1 MTAKTCPTCDKK
13 HTHPRWK
20 TCAECRKIGA
30 KRRRVTRALE
40 QARMTPEEKAA
51 KKAQHSAYMK
61 QRRAKLKSAGICT
74 HCGWRPADE
83 GVTACGPCR
92 ADSRDAGI
100 VTRQKHQARGTCH
113 DCSAPVE
120 KSGNIRCDRCRT
132 EHSRK
137 SLERYHQLPPE
148 KKQARN
154 RRRTM
159 LATQRRRAAAAEAVE
174 ADQDAKVG
182 TGWTSDTRKRFDDF
196 IQDIGKHKT
205 ATDYTRKEKHKGA
218 EA

>member
-1 MTAKTCPTCDKK
+1 MSSAKTCT
-13 HTHPRWK
+13 W
-20 TCAECRKIGA
+20 CRGENDSK
-30 KRRRVTRALE
+30 
-40 QARMTPEEKAA
+40 
-51 KKAQHSAYMK
+51 Y
-61 QRRAKLKSAGICT
+61 KLCT
-74 HCGWRPADE
+74 K
-83 GVTACGPCR
+83 CR
-92 ADSRDAGI
+92 AYFRRYYLKAKEEG
-100 VTRQKHQARGTCH
+100 KCH
-113 DCSAPVE
+113 KCRSPVG
-120 KSGNIRCDRCRT
+120 KSGSIRCDRCRT

-196 IQDIGKHKT
+196 IQGIGKQ
-205 ATDYTRKEKHKGA
+205 
-218 EA
+218 